1 MARVKSTARPISD
14 AATAGSCSEGGGSEE
29 RTASMR
35 LSDKGSHSKAGDAGV
50 KSSLWWSFY
59 IGPSIVTVSQIRVM
73 VNGGY
78 FSDGMGRGPR
88 EEIVPEPNVDKVVLF
103 EEFFSAGLRMPANPV
118 LSAILLKY
126 QI

>member
-1 MARVKSTARPISD
+1 MQ
-14 AATAGSCSEGGGSEE
+14 
-29 RTASMR
+29 
-35 LSDKGSHSKAGDAGV
+35 LSDKGSHSKVGDAGV

-103 EEFFSAGLRMPANPV
+103 EEFFSASLRMPANPV